1 MALAVGFVRAH
12 QDVSTVLLGTSS
24 LEHLERNLGL
34 MAAPPLSVDVIER
47 LRTLVRTGDGDRTA
61 MNDTAMNDATMN
73 DGDVIVIGSG
83 PCGAAAASRL
93 VERGVSVTM
102 LDAGLRAP
110 SGIIVR
116 AAGNTLYRRMGW
128 KYYSTD
134 RLGPGTPPDVDWVSS
149 LSLGG
154 LSNFWTAAVP
164 RFAPEDFTEGGRL
177 DERYVWP
184 IAYEELVPFYEL
196 AEGMLQV
203 TAGEAI
209 PGVPSNVRTFE
220 YQLPDDWRD
229 LAERAAGEGHAVGVL
244 PMAKGRPWM
253 IALRGTEFSSYH
265 CVVRPLLSSPRFRL
279 VSGAHVARIRTSGAG
294 GQCRRR
300 GLRRPSQWHV
310 EVGSWPRGGD
320 RRRRDR
326 LHGDRPAID
335 VTRLPARNRQQCR
348 TGRSLSPRPPSGVVA
363 ATRATPLRALS
374 HPVYAARTPHGT
386 GRPAARDVTHAR
398 AVCRTERLRTF
409 YGGRTSTFGVQV
421 FGTMVP
427 TPDLGVTSL
436 HRRTTIRFA
445 AGPRSRC
452 ATTSRRSTTWSRR
465 ATRLRDLFAGRR
477 RADRRAG
484 AVPRAQTWVVGPLR
498 GHLRMHADPAFGVVD
513 AWNRMHDVP
522 NVVVCDSSCFTTGP
536 EKNPTLTAMAIALRA
551 ADRLATDLG

>member
-1 MALAVGFVRAH
+1 M
-12 QDVSTVLLGTSS
+12 D
-24 LEHLERNLGL
+24 
-34 MAAPPLSVDVIER
+34 
-47 LRTLVRTGDGDRTA
+47 
-61 MNDTAMNDATMN
+61 DTAVN

-110 SGIIVR
+110 SGVVVR

-164 RFAPEDFTEGGRL
+164 RFAPADFTEGGRL
-177 DERYVWP
+177 DARYVWP

-220 YQLPDDWRD
+220 YRLPDDWGG
-229 LAERAAGEGHAVGVL
+229 LAERATREGHAVGVL
-244 PMAKGRPWM
+244 PMAKGHPWM
-253 IALRGTEFSSYH
+253 IAMRGTEFSSYH
-265 CVVRPLLSSPRFRL
+265 CVVRPLLSSRRFRL
-279 VSGAHVARIRTSGAG
+279 VAGAHVARIRTEGGAEHAVVEYVDRSTG
-294 GQCRRR
+294 TSKSVR
-300 GLRRPSQWHV
+300 GRAV
-310 EVGSWPRGGD
+310 VIAAG
-320 RRRRDR
+320 
-326 LHGDRPAID
+326 AID
-335 VTRLPARNRQQCR
+335 STAIVLRSTSTDFPHGIGNSAGLAGRYLHDHPREWWRARSER
-348 TGRSLSPRPPSGVVA
+348 
-363 ATRATPLRALS
+363 PLRALS

-386 GRPAARDVTHAR
+386 GDPLLATSLTLGLSAKS
-398 AVCRTERLRTF
+398 ERLRTF

-427 TPDLGVTSL
+427 TPDLGVTLVSSASDDPRRCRPTISL
-436 HRRTTIRFA
+436 RYDQRTVDNLVA
-445 AGPRSRC
+445 ARD
-452 ATTSRRSTTWSRR
+452 
-465 ATRLRDLFAGRR
+465 RLRDLFA
-477 RADRRAG
+477 AAG
-484 AVPRAQTWVVGPLR
+484 LRVDVPGPFHELR
-498 GHLRMHADPAFGVVD
+498 PGSSVHFGGTLRMHADPAFGVVD

-551 ADRLATDLG
+551 ADRLASDLGE

>member
-1 MALAVGFVRAH
+1 M
-12 QDVSTVLLGTSS
+12 D
-24 LEHLERNLGL
+24 
-34 MAAPPLSVDVIER
+34 
-47 LRTLVRTGDGDRTA
+47 
-61 MNDTAMNDATMN
+61 DTTMN
-73 DGDVIVIGSG
+73 DDDVIVIGSG

-93 VERGVSVTM
+93 VARGVGVTM

-110 SGIIVR
+110 SGVVVR

-134 RLGPGTPPDVDWVSS
+134 RLGPGTPPDVDWGSS

-209 PGVPSNVRTFE
+209 PGVPSNLQTFQ
-220 YQLPDDWRD
+220 YRLPADWRGVV
-229 LAERAAGEGHAVGVL
+229 ERATSGGHAVGVL
-244 PMAKGRPWM
+244 PMAKGHPWM

-265 CVVRPLLSSPRFRL
+265 CVVRPLLSSHRFRL
-279 VSGAHVARIRTSGAG
+279 VSGAQVTRIRSAGAG
-294 GQCRRR
+294 G
-300 GLRRPSQWHV
+300 HADVV
-310 EVGSWPRGGD
+310 EYVD
-320 RRRRDR
+320 RRDGTLKSVRGRAVVIAAGAIDSTTIVLR
-326 LHGDRPAID
+326 STSPDFPHGIGNSAGLVGRYLHDHPREWWRATSDRP
-335 VTRLPARNRQQCR
+335 LP
-348 TGRSLSPRPPSGVVA
+348 
-363 ATRATPLRALS
+363 ALS

-386 GRPAARDVTHAR
+386 GDPLLATSLTLGLSARS
-398 AVCRTERLRTF
+398 ERLRTF

-427 TPDLGVTSL
+427 TPDLGVTLASADDDPLTCLPTISL
-436 HRRTTIRFA
+436 RYDQRTVDNLVTARD
-445 AGPRSRC
+445 
-452 ATTSRRSTTWSRR
+452 
-465 ATRLRDLFAGRR
+465 RLRDVFTAAGLQV
-477 RADRRAG
+477 D
-484 AVPRAQTWVVGPLR
+484 VPGPFHELR
-498 GHLRMHADPAFGVVD
+498 PGSSIHFGGTLRMHADPAFGVVD

-522 NVVVCDSSCFTTGP
+522 NVIVCDSSCFTTGP

-551 ADRLATDLG
+551 ADRLATDLGD